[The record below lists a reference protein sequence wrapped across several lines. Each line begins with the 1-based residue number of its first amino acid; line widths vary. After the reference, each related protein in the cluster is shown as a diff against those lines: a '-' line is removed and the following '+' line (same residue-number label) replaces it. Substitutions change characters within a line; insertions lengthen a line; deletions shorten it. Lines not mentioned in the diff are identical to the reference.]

1 MTSIGYDDLP
11 MIGCYQG
18 VELSLDVG
26 LAAMRSGTAAPDA
39 CHFRQFVTQ
48 NGHAAW
54 PNGASSK
61 GGQHIHLLVWT
72 PEIQFK
78 CT

>member
-1 MTSIGYDDLP
+1 MSAAGTFLPVADLP

-39 CHFRQFVTQ
+39 WHFRLLLTQ
-48 NGHAAW
+48 NRNRQL
-54 PNGASSK
+54 PQMRTLQSD
-61 GGQHIHLLVWT
+61 V
-72 PEIQFK
+72 P
-78 CT
+78 